1 MNKPVII
8 CDFDGTITN
17 NDNII
22 ALMKKF
28 APSEWNSLKDDV
40 LSQRISV
47 RDGVGKMFR
56 LIPSELKYDL
66 IQYLLFTAQIRDGF
80 REFVQFTKEKE
91 IPLYIVSGGID
102 FFVHPLLNG
111 LVAHDQVYCNEA
123 DFSGQTIEILWPN
136 SCDEQCSND
145 CGCCKP
151 SLIRKLA
158 DQNQEVIV
166 IGDSVTDLEA
176 SKLADFVF
184 ARDFLLE
191 KCKSLQLPY
200 QEFSTF
206 FDVIDGLKEKQEA
219 VS

>member
-1 MNKPVII
+1 MSKPIII

-22 ALMKKF
+22 AIMKKF
-28 APSEWNSLKDDV
+28 APPEWNVLKDDV

-47 RDGVGKMFR
+47 REGVGKMFQ
-56 LIPSELKYDL
+56 LIPSELKYDM
-66 IQYLLFTAQIRDGF
+66 IQYLLFTAHLRDGF
-80 REFVQFTKEKE
+80 REFVQFTEEEE

-111 LVAHDQVYCNEA
+111 LVDRSRVYCNEG
-123 DFSGQTIEILWPN
+123 DFSGETIEILWPN
-136 SCDEQCSND
+136 TCDAQCSND

-158 DQNQEVIV
+158 DPGQEVIV

-191 KCKSLQLPY
+191 KCRSMNLLH
-200 QEFSTF
+200 QEFTTF
-206 FDVIDGLKEKQEA
+206 FDVIEGLKEKQEA
-219 VS
+219 VL

>member
-1 MNKPVII
+1 MSKPIII

-17 NDNII
+17 TDNII
-22 ALMKKF
+22 AIMKKF
-28 APSEWNSLKDDV
+28 APPEWNALKDDV

-47 RDGVGKMFR
+47 RAGVGKMFQ
-56 LIPSELKYDL
+56 LIPTELKYDI
-66 IQYLLFTAQIRDGF
+66 IQYLLFTAQLRYGF
-80 REFVQFTKEKE
+80 REFVQFTEEEE

-111 LVAHDQVYCNEA
+111 LVDRSRVYCNEG
-123 DFSGQTIEILWPN
+123 DFGGQAIEILWPN
-136 SCDEQCSND
+136 SCDDQCSND

-158 DQNQEVIV
+158 EPDQEVIV

-184 ARDFLLE
+184 ARDFLLG
-191 KCKSLQLPY
+191 KCKSLDLPH
-200 QEFSTF
+200 QEFTTF
-206 FDVIDGLKEKQEA
+206 FDVIDGLKKKQEA

>member
-40 LSQRISV
+40 LSQQISV
-47 RDGVGKMFR
+47 RDGVGKMFQ
-56 LIPSELKYDL
+56 LIPSELKYEM

-80 REFVQFTKEKE
+80 REFVQFTKEKD

-111 LVAHDQVYCNEA
+111 LVDHDRVYCNKA
-123 DFSGQTIEILWPN
+123 DFSGETIEILWPN
-136 SCDEQCSND
+136 SCDAHCSND

-158 DQNQEVIV
+158 DPHQEVIV

-191 KCKSLQLPY
+191 KCKSLELPH
-200 QEFSTF
+200 QEFKTF
-206 FDVIDGLKEKQEA
+206 FDVIEGLKERQVA

>member
-1 MNKPVII
+1 MSKPIII

-22 ALMKKF
+22 AIMKKF
-28 APSEWNSLKDDV
+28 APPEWNALKDDV
-40 LSQRISV
+40 LRQRISV
-47 RDGVGKMFR
+47 RAGVEKMFR
-56 LIPSELKYDL
+56 LIPSELKYDI
-66 IQYLLFTAQIRDGF
+66 IQYLLFTAQLRDGF
-80 REFVQFTKEKE
+80 REFVQYTEEEE

-111 LVAHDQVYCNEA
+111 LVDRDRVYCNA
-123 DFSGQTIEILWPN
+123 GDFSGQAIEILWPN
-136 SCDEQCSND
+136 SCDDQCSND

-158 DQNQEVIV
+158 APDQEVIV

-176 SKLADFVF
+176 AKLADFVF
-184 ARDFLLE
+184 ARDFLLG
-191 KCKSLQLPY
+191 KCQSLDLPH
-200 QEFSTF
+200 QEFTTF
-206 FDVIDGLKEKQEA
+206 FDVIDRLKKKQEA

>member
-1 MNKPVII
+1 MSKPIII

-22 ALMKKF
+22 AIMKKF
-28 APSEWNSLKDDV
+28 APPEWNELKDDV

-47 RDGVGKMFR
+47 RNGVGKMFQ
-56 LIPSELKYDL
+56 LIPSALKYDM
-66 IQYLLFTAQIRDGF
+66 IQYLLFTAHLRDGF
-80 REFVQFTKEKE
+80 REFVQFTEEEE

-111 LVAHDQVYCNEA
+111 LVDRSRVFCNEG
-123 DFSGQTIEILWPN
+123 DFSGEKIEILWPN
-136 SCDEQCSND
+136 TCDVQCSND

-158 DQNQEVIV
+158 DPGQKIIV

-191 KCKSLQLPY
+191 KCKSLDLPH
-200 QEFSTF
+200 QEFATF

>member
-1 MNKPVII
+1 MSKPIII

-22 ALMKKF
+22 AIMKKF
-28 APSEWNSLKDDV
+28 APPEWDGLKDDV

-47 RDGVGKMFR
+47 REGVGKMFQ
-56 LIPSELKYDL
+56 LIPSELKYDM
-66 IQYLLFTAQIRDGF
+66 IQYLLFTAQLRDGF
-80 REFVQFTKEKE
+80 REFVQFTEEEE

-111 LVAHDQVYCNEA
+111 LVDRSRVYCNEG
-123 DFSGQTIEILWPN
+123 DFSGETIEILWPN
-136 SCDEQCSND
+136 TCDAQCSND

-158 DQNQEVIV
+158 DPDQEVIV

-191 KCKSLQLPY
+191 KCKSLDLPH
-200 QEFSTF
+200 QEFATF